1 MLTLPVGAFVAT
13 VRLYQTRKEHVRKID
28 KTIHFLKRE
37 LNRKAGNVKQLPSF
51 EIWEYEETIRNHPLS
66 IDLDL
71 CTKQGLFPYLDTT
84 VSVEGWKLFQEQLLQ
99 IQYISAKAAQSR
111 IKETLNTKYL
121 TYHLL
126 RKVEM
131 FRSTAIE
138 KISIHSA
145 PSQVDFWQDKKILKM
160 IFPILS
166 IFTPIWLLISTVF
179 SLPFAPLLL
188 LLNFLLFVSYRKQ
201 SSRIWKH
208 IQAYSNTIFTF
219 HCAWMRMENGNR
231 SNITKMM
238 REMRRLGDSS
248 AWIISPIPHIFLNV
262 LFLWDLWKV
271 KKYSQWISNYGTD
284 WEKIRDKWISLEA
297 LLPIAHFAVL
307 HPNYDFPN
315 LTENRIIS
323 ASILAHPLLDE
334 RSRIGN
340 RLPSMEEGNL
350 MIITGS
356 NMSGKTTYLRSIA
369 VNLILAGMGGP
380 VCGREMDFCNFRIHT
395 LIRSQDSLENGISFF
410 YSEVRRLSEIIKK
423 SDASQDL
430 PILFLD
436 EILKGTNSRERQ
448 IATREILHALREKGA
463 IVFLTTHDLEIAETN
478 GANLFHFTELEKDG
492 EMIFDFQ
499 LREGISKTTNALRIL
514 KKEGIPIRETI

>member
-1 MLTLPVGAFVAT
+1 M
-13 VRLYQTRKEHVRKID
+13 RKEHVRKLER
-28 KTIHFLKRE
+28 TILFLKRE
-37 LNRKAGNVKQLPSF
+37 INRKEGKVKQIPSF

-84 VSVEGWKLFQEQLLQ
+84 VSVEAWKLFQEQLLQ
-99 IQYISAKAAQSR
+99 IQFISADSAQRR
-111 IKETLNTKYL
+111 IKDLLDSKTL

-126 RKVEM
+126 RKLEL
-131 FRSTAIE
+131 FRPTSIE
-138 KISIHSA
+138 KIAIHFA
-145 PSQVDFWQDKKILKM
+145 PTQEDFWKDKKILKM
-160 IFPILS
+160 IYPILG
-166 IFTPIWLLISTVF
+166 IFTPIWISFSILF

-201 SSRIWKH
+201 SSRIWKQ
-208 IQAYSNTIFTF
+208 IQAYADSIFTF
-219 HCAWMRMENGNR
+219 QSAWLRMEVGSR
-231 SNITKMM
+231 SKVTKMM

-271 KKYSQWISNYGTD
+271 KNYSQWIANYGSY
-284 WEKIRDKWISLEA
+284 WEKIRSKWISLEA
-297 LLPIAHFAVL
+297 ALPIAQYAVL
-307 HPNYDFPN
+307 HPNYDFPI
-315 LTENRIIS
+315 LTENRNIS
-323 ASILAHPLLDE
+323 ATSLAHPLLDE
-334 RSRIGN
+334 KSRIAN
-340 RLPSMEEGNL
+340 RLPSIDAGNL

-369 VNLILAGMGGP
+369 INLIIAGMGGP
-380 VCGREMDFCNFRIHT
+380 ICGRGMKFTNFRIHT

-423 SDASQDL
+423 SDSSKDL

-492 EMIFDFQ
+492 EMIFDFH

-514 KKEGIPIRETI
+514 KKEGIPIRESI